1 MHNSISE
8 TVNSIKSKKKF
19 NLTSFDPNGKK
30 SKKRNHKIIKQFF
43 SKKHANKFKQK
54 IDLIIHSHL
63 FEHIYDPNKFLKN
76 VSHSLKKNGLKK
88 VNYLLLIKI

>member
-1 MHNSISE
+1 MWKNHHSSFFKFLSKDLKDQVVEIGGGHNSISE

-43 SKKHANKFKQK
+43 SKNMQ
-54 IDLIIHSHL
+54 I
-63 FEHIYDPNKFLKN
+63 N
-76 VSHSLKKNGLKK
+76 
-88 VNYLLLIKI
+88 